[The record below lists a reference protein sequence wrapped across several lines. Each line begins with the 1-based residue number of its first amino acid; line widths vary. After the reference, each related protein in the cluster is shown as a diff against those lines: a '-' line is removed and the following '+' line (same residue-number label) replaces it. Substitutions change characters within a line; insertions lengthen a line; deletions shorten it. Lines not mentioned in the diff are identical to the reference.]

1 MRLTLRTLLAYRDR
15 VLEPKDAEILEQR
28 LRESQ
33 AARTISDRI
42 SNLISHPGLTPLEID
57 ATEFGE
63 DPNDVACFLDD
74 TMATE
79 RVADME
85 RRCLDHNGLLA
96 DVATCHHVLV
106 QVLRSPATQAPPRL
120 RQRVAELWG
129 ADRKGRRVR
138 GDAPHAGPPSPFGVV
153 ARDRHTVRLEH
164 PGLPLRR
171 PTVPDYLQTPERRW
185 IGPALRIVVLIVFF
199 SVCVA
204 MALGSREQLRAMLD
218 PETSDWSSVSTGTRS
233 LERDGR

>member
-1 MRLTLRTLLAYRDR
+1 
-15 VLEPKDAEILEQR
+15 
-28 LRESQ
+28 
-33 AARTISDRI
+33 
-42 SNLISHPGLTPLEID
+42 
-57 ATEFGE
+57 
-63 DPNDVACFLDD
+63 VACFLDD

-106 QVLRSPATQAPPRL
+106 QVLRSPAVQAPPRL

-138 GDAPHAGPPSPFGVV
+138 GDAPHAGPSSPFGVV
-153 ARDRHTVRLEH
+153 APFGGVARERHPVRLER
-164 PGLPLRR
+164 PGLPLPR

-185 IGPALRIVVLIVFF
+185 IGPALRIVVMIVFLG
-199 SVCVA
+199 VCVA
-204 MALGSREQLRAMLD
+204 MALGSRERLRAMLD
-218 PETSDWSSVSTGTRS
+218 PDTSDWSSVSTGTRS